1 MSLLSSISAGTLTPM
16 TITSY
21 TDASFSAMDTEY
33 TCFVNPDQITFNYK
47 IKSTRQETPGKK
59 ANTLKFVGVEPESIS
74 FDIMFDTTG
83 VIPGST
89 GDVYAQITEFRELT
103 YDYKGTIHRPNYL
116 KLTWG
121 SIIFKGVLT
130 TLNVT
135 YTLFSPQGVPL
146 RAKASVTFEE
156 TMDPA
161 TIARTG
167 DNQSP
172 DMTHL
177 RVVLEGDT
185 LPLMCYKI
193 YGDPSLY
200 LEVARV
206 NGLDHFTD
214 LVPGMRIE
222 FPPIVTPTK

>member
-1 MSLLSSISAGTLTPM
+1 MSLLSTISAGTLTPM

-33 TCFVNPDQITFNYK
+33 TVFINPDQLTFNYK
-47 IKSTRQETPGKK
+47 IKSTRQEVPGQG
-59 ANTLKFVGVEPESIS
+59 ANTLKFVGVEPESVS

-83 VIPGST
+83 VIPGSS
-89 GDVYAQITEFRELT
+89 GDVYAQIKEFRALT
-103 YDYKGTIHRPNYL
+103 YDYNGTIHRPNYL
-116 KLTWG
+116 QLSWG
-121 SIIFKGVLT
+121 SIIFKCVLS

-161 TIARTG
+161 TIAREG

-177 RVVLEGDT
+177 RTVLHGDT
-185 LPLMCYKI
+185 LPLMCYRI
-193 YGDPSLY
+193 YGDTSLY
-200 LEVARV
+200 LEIARV
-206 NGLDHFTD
+206 NGLDHFTE
-214 LVPGMRIE
+214 LIPGTRIE
-222 FPPIVTPTK
+222 FPPIAK

>member
-16 TITSY
+16 TITAY
-21 TDASFSAMDTEY
+21 TDASFSAQDSEY
-33 TCFVNPDQITFNYK
+33 TVFVNPDQLTFNYK
-47 IKSTRQETPGKK
+47 IKSTRQEVPGQG
-59 ANTLKFVGVEPESIS
+59 ANTLKYVGVEPESLS

-89 GDVYAQITEFRELT
+89 GDVYAQIKEFRKLT
-103 YDYKGTIHRPNYL
+103 YDYNGTIHRPNYL
-116 KLTWG
+116 QLSWG
-121 SIIFKGVLT
+121 SIIFKCVLS

-161 TIARTG
+161 TIARDD

-177 RVVLEGDT
+177 RTVLEGDT
-185 LPLMCYKI
+185 LPLMCYRI
-193 YGDPSLY
+193 YGDPSFY
-200 LEVARV
+200 LEVARA

-222 FPPIVTPTK
+222 FPPVVK

>member
-1 MSLLSSISAGTLTPM
+1 MSLLSTISAGTLTPM

-21 TDASFSAMDTEY
+21 TDASFTAMDTEY
-33 TCFVNPDQITFNYK
+33 TVFINPDQLTFNYK
-47 IKSTRQETPGKK
+47 IKSTRQDVPGQG
-59 ANTLKFVGVEPESIS
+59 ANTLKFSGVEPESVS

-83 VIPGST
+83 VIPGSS
-89 GDVYAQITEFRELT
+89 GDVYAQIKEFRALT
-103 YDYKGTIHRPNYL
+103 YDYNGTIHRPNYL
-116 KLTWG
+116 QLSWG
-121 SIIFKGVLT
+121 SIIFKCVLS

-161 TIARTG
+161 TIAREG

-177 RVVLEGDT
+177 RTVLNGDT
-185 LPLMCYKI
+185 LPLMCYRI
-193 YGDPSLY
+193 YGDTSLY
-200 LEVARV
+200 LEIARA
-206 NGLDHFTD
+206 NGLDHFTE

-222 FPPIVTPTK
+222 FPPIAK

>member
-1 MSLLSSISAGTLTPM
+1 MSLLSTISAGTLTPM
-16 TITSY
+16 TITGY
-21 TDASFSAMDTEY
+21 TDASFSAQQEVY
-33 TCFVNPDQITFNYK
+33 TVFVNPDQITFNYK
-47 IKSTRQETPGKK
+47 IKSTRQEVPGTG
-59 ANTLKFVGVEPESIS
+59 ANTLKFVGVEPESVS
-74 FDIMFDTTG
+74 FDIIFDTTG

-89 GDVYAQITEFRELT
+89 GDVYDQITDFRRVT
-103 YDYKGTIHRPNYL
+103 YDYNGTIHRPNYVQL
-116 KLTWG
+116 SWG
-121 SIIFKGVLT
+121 SIIFKGVLS

-156 TMDPA
+156 SMDPA
-161 TIARTG
+161 TVAREG

-177 RVVLEGDT
+177 RTVLNGDT
-185 LPLMCYKI
+185 LPLMCYRI
-193 YGDPSLY
+193 YGDPSFY
-200 LEVARV
+200 LEVARI

-222 FPPIVTPTK
+222 FPPVVK

>member
-21 TDASFSAMDTEY
+21 TDASYSAMDTEY
-33 TCFVNPDQITFNYK
+33 TVFVNPDQITFNYK
-47 IKSTRQETPGKK
+47 IKSTRQEAPGKK
-59 ANTLKFVGVEPESIS
+59 ANTLKFIGVEPESIS

-89 GDVYAQITEFRELT
+89 GDVYAQITEFREVT
-103 YDYKGTIHRPNYL
+103 YDYNGTIHRPNYL
-116 KLTWG
+116 KLSWG

-135 YTLFSPQGVPL
+135 YTLFSPQGIPL
-146 RAKASVTFEE
+146 RAKASVSFEE

-161 TIARTG
+161 TIARES

-185 LPLMCYKI
+185 LPLMCYRI
-193 YGDPSLY
+193 YGDPTFY
-200 LEVARV
+200 LEVAHF

-222 FPPIVTPTK
+222 FPPVVTRTK